1 MNEWFLK
8 VQSFKLPEEMNSG
21 HWDRSGWLLGVFSS
35 GRQGGKVILNYNHLD
50 SLEGMSFNGQ
60 WVDTFL
66 RSNFCYKRLVDCC
79 RDDMKK
85 NKSVNRWEIDSGKGY
100 KSEVGVHIALY

>member
-1 MNEWFLK
+1 
-8 VQSFKLPEEMNSG
+8 MNSG
-21 HWDRSGWLLGVFSS
+21 HWERSGCLLGVFSS